1 MHYGNNRQVSFR
13 WLQHYVAASFQDMST
28 SLSSDSKEF
37 NASRVTLVLGA
48 AGLVGG
54 LLGFGLGEIQI
65 GENGSRFFADSVN
78 ASSAVYFALVL
89 LGVGAALVASQGI
102 SERNAQKAAETVL
115 RSLPAI
121 LIGGAI
127 AGFVAQILYTEML
140 NAGEIDKAIRL
151 CTRQSDSFCTAVDN
165 LVRPARAIG
174 WMIAG
179 GLSGLALGVGFKSK
193 KRMQNGLIGGAVG
206 GLVGGLLFDS
216 VDNIIGSGSARP
228 SRLIALLLIGALM
241 GALIGLVDTLRTD
254 MWLTVTSG
262 EMTGQQFIIYD
273 ETTIVGCA
281 RNVPV
286 TILADRDVAEHHIS
300 IRRVGSVAT
309 FECLPTASP
318 ITVNGSVSSSG
329 SLSNGDILII
339 GNTELRVGERTSSS
353 PNAAATAA
361 SGHTPVDTSS
371 RPDLYSH
378 NPESA
383 TPAGASSPPPRRS
396 QPSPTPKKRPTIQ
409 MKPETDN

>member
-1 MHYGNNRQVSFR
+1 MG
-13 WLQHYVAASFQDMST
+13 
-28 SLSSDSKEF
+28 SLATLDSKGF
-37 NASRVTLVLGA
+37 NASRVTLTLGI
-48 AGLVGG
+48 AGVVGG

-65 GENGSRFFADSVN
+65 GDDGSRFFSDSVN
-78 ASSAVYFALVL
+78 AGSAVYFSLVL

-102 SERNAQKAAETVL
+102 SQKNAQKAAETVL

-121 LIGGAI
+121 LIGGAV

-140 NAGEIDKAIRL
+140 NSDEIDEAIRL
-151 CTRQSDSFCTAVDN
+151 CSRQSDYACTAVDN

-179 GLSGLALGVGFKSK
+179 GLSGLALGIGFQSK
-193 KRMQNGLIGGAVG
+193 KRMQNGVIGGAVG
-206 GLVGGLLFDS
+206 GLIGGLLFDS
-216 VDNIIGSGSARP
+216 VDNIIGSGSAQP
-228 SRLIALLLIGALM
+228 SRLVALLLIGALM

-281 RNVPV
+281 RNVPI

-300 IRRVGSVAT
+300 ISRVGGVTT
-309 FECLPTASP
+309 FQCLPTASP
-318 ITVNGSVSSSG
+318 ITVNGSTSTSG
-329 SLSNGDILII
+329 SLSNGDIVTV
-339 GNTELRVGERTSSS
+339 GSTELRVGERTADSSS
-353 PNAAATAA
+353 TAAPAATGQAH
-361 SGHTPVDTSS
+361 SDTTS

-378 NPESA
+378 TPESK
-383 TPAGASSPPPRRS
+383 TPSSDSAPVQPSRS
-396 QPSPTPKKRPTIQ
+396 QPPPAPKKRPTIQ
-409 MKPETDN
+409 MKPKD

>member
-1 MHYGNNRQVSFR
+1 
-13 WLQHYVAASFQDMST
+13 VATNFEDMGT
-28 SLSSDSKEF
+28 YTSSDSKGL
-37 NASRVTLVLGA
+37 NAGRVTLVLGA
-48 AGLVGG
+48 AGVVGG

-65 GENGSRFFADSVN
+65 SESGSRFFGDSVN

-102 SERNAQKAAETVL
+102 SERNAQKAWATVL

-121 LIGGAI
+121 LVGGAV

-140 NAGEIDKAIRL
+140 NADEIDKAIRL
-151 CTRQSDSFCTAVDN
+151 CNRQGDYSCTAVDN

-179 GLSGLALGVGFKSK
+179 GLSGLALGVGFQSK
-193 KRMQNGLIGGAVG
+193 KRMQNGVLGGAVG

-216 VDNIIGSGSARP
+216 VDNIIGSGSAQP
-228 SRLIALLLIGALM
+228 SRLVALLLIGALM

-273 ETTIVGCA
+273 ETTTVGCA
-281 RNVPV
+281 RNIPI

-300 IRRVGSVAT
+300 IRRTGGSTT

-318 ITVNGSVSSSG
+318 ITVNGSASSSG
-329 SLSNGDILII
+329 SLSNGDIIKI
-339 GNTELRVGERTSSS
+339 GNTEIRVGERTSSS
-353 PNAAATAA
+353 PGTASSATTRQA
-361 SGHTPVDTSS
+361 HVDTSS

-378 NPESA
+378 SPESE
-383 TPAGASSPPPRRS
+383 TPAGAAPPPPRRN
-396 QPSPTPKKRPTIQ
+396 QPSAAPKKRPTIQ